1 MSATGNGV
9 WVNYGLFETNEAG
22 GGGTDSIRTS
32 RLSDIGLRC
41 FIGRYARILTLAA
54 DAGYILLP
62 KPPNITTVCLV
73 LLSPVPLLT
82 FHTAVEAAVTFA
94 TPLGRTQK
102 LTAGSIARMMLAADS
117 LAHRT
122 TMCYG
127 LPVVSRRGTRIHVT
141 VQRSDLCHLC
151 RLVLGS

>member
-22 GGGTDSIRTS
+22 GGVTDSSRPS
-32 RLSDIGLRC
+32 RLSDIGFLF
-41 FIGRYARILTLAA
+41 FIVRYARILTLAA

-82 FHTAVEAAVTFA
+82 FHTAVEAAVAFA
-94 TPLGRTQK
+94 TTFGRAQK
-102 LTAGSIARMMLAADS
+102 LTAGSIARNMLAAYAG

-122 TMCYG
+122 TMCTY
-127 LPVVSRRGTRIHVT
+127 
-141 VQRSDLCHLC
+141 
-151 RLVLGS
+151 